1 MKVFTISFFGHR
13 KINNSLVIE
22 ETLEKLISEILI
34 KKNYVEFLVGRDG
47 EFDTLVSSIIRKC
60 KKDFGNYNSALV
72 LVLPYITA
80 EYINNIEYF
89 NQYYDEI
96 EVCPYSATEYFKS
109 AHKIRNQNMITRSD
123 LVIFYVKN
131 NFGGAYTAMKYANKL
146 GIKYINLYNPNSFH
160 NI

>member
-34 KKNYVEFLVGRDG
+34 KKDYVEFLVGRDG

-80 EYINNIEYF
+80 
-89 NQYYDEI
+89 
-96 EVCPYSATEYFKS
+96 
-109 AHKIRNQNMITRSD
+109 R
-123 LVIFYVKN
+123 
-131 NFGGAYTAMKYANKL
+131 GA
-146 GIKYINLYNPNSFH
+146 
-160 NI
+160 